1 MTIRRLAF
9 ALAATPALCL
19 AQAPATQHAG
29 HAMPAGGDHAAHM
42 AAMQANGPEV
52 GQAAP
57 DFTISVVGQ
66 QGAAK
71 SVKLADFKGQTV
83 VLAFFPRVRT
93 SGCTAQLTAY
103 RDKWKELF
111 AGGDK
116 VTMIAIS
123 TDPSDAQQ
131 AWAAEAK
138 FPMWFGSDADG
149 KVGAA
154 YGAYDAGAKY
164 DKRYLYVIGPDGKVT
179 YVAKPFRQMVETAY
193 TELGAA
199 VSKTRGR

>member
-1 MTIRRLAF
+1 MSFRTIAL
-9 ALAATPALCL
+9 ALAATPALLL
-19 AQAPATQHAG
+19 AQAATTHAGHGAG
-29 HAMPAGGDHAAHM
+29 HAMPAA
-42 AAMQANGPEV
+42 QANGPEV

-57 DFTISVVGQ
+57 DFTIDVVGKT
-66 QGAAK
+66 GAVRPV
-71 SVKLADFKGQTV
+71 SLASLRGQTV

-93 SGCTAQLTAY
+93 SGCTAQLTGY

-123 TDPSDAQQ
+123 TDASADQQ
-131 AWAAEAK
+131 AWAAEAN
-138 FPMWFGSDADG
+138 FPMLFGSDKGG
-149 KVGAA
+149 KVGGL
-154 YGAYDAGAKY
+154 YGAFEATAGY

-193 TELGAA
+193 TELGQA
-199 VSKTRGR
+199 VGKARTGR

>member
-1 MTIRRLAF
+1 MIRRF
-9 ALAATPALCL
+9 ALTVALTPALCL
-19 AQAPATQHAG
+19 AQAPAASHAG
-29 HAMPAGGDHAAHM
+29 HAGHQMPAA
-42 AAMQANGPEV
+42 QANGPEV

-57 DFTISVVGQ
+57 DFTISVVGKT
-66 QGAAK
+66 GAAK
-71 SVKLADFKGQTV
+71 PVSLASFRGQTV

-103 RDKWKELF
+103 RDKWQELF
-111 AGGDK
+111 AGGNK

-123 TDPSDAQQ
+123 TDGSEVQQ
-131 AWAAEAK
+131 AWASEAN

-149 KVGAA
+149 KVGTA
-154 YGAYDAGAKY
+154 YGAYDANAKY

-193 TELGAA
+193 TELGDA
-199 VSKTRGR
+199 VAKTRGR

>member
-1 MTIRRLAF
+1 MPFRRLAV
-9 ALAATPALCL
+9 ALAATPALCF
-19 AQAPATQHAG
+19 AQAASANPHAG
-29 HAMPAGGDHAAHM
+29 HAMPAAA
-42 AAMQANGPEV
+42 AAQANGPEV

-57 DFTISVVGQ
+57 DFTISVVGKT
-66 QGAAK
+66 GAAK
-71 SVKLADFKGQTV
+71 PVSLASFRGQTV

-103 RDKWKELF
+103 RDKWQQLF
-111 AGGDK
+111 AGGNK

-123 TDPSDAQQ
+123 TDPSEAQQ
-131 AWAAEAK
+131 AWAAEAN

-193 TELGAA
+193 TELGDA
-199 VSKTRGR
+199 VAKTRGR